1 VLAIEPTGD
10 YGGDE
15 ELGPVGVGA
24 RVGHRQEEGLVVRE
38 LEVLVGELVTVD
50 GLSETEASAIGLM

>member
-15 ELGPVGVGA
+15 ELG
-24 RVGHRQEEGLVVRE
+24 QEEGLVVRE